1 MAITGFTYYFIH
13 RILELIAR
21 VPEMMPVCKHGA
33 TLHPFLA
40 LIALW
45 FSNPLVPD
53 FGTQFIVALSIGL
66 LLPSRVVD
74 PIYDCI
80 EKNIIQRISPLRKF
94 EEGLYKHKRIRK
106 IMKTKER
113 VRTLIPRIIAGYVVT
128 YTIAYT
134 LLFYLCFLVR

>member
-21 VPEMMPVCKHGA
+21 VPQYMPICRHGA
-33 TLHPFLA
+33 TLHPFIA

-53 FGTQFIVALSIGL
+53 FGIQFLTATTIGL
-66 LLPSRVVD
+66 LLPNQVVD
-74 PIYDCI
+74 PIYDFI
-80 EKNIIQRISPLRKF
+80 EKNILQKIPPLKKF
-94 EEGLYKHKRIRK
+94 EEGLYNHKRIRK

-128 YTIAYT
+128 YAIAYT